1 MLTGLKPQSVYF
13 VAVMAVNKYGKSVS
27 TGEVKFVTPP
37 LGKERR
43 QNYIGLNYVKHSFLC
58 SSFGLRLMCFQYR
71 LVKKD
76 YIIDV
81 VQNKHNFLI

>member
-43 QNYIGLNYVKHSFLC
+43 QNYIGLNYVKHYFLC

-71 LVKKD
+71 LVKKRL
-76 YIIDV
+76 YI
-81 VQNKHNFLI
+81 NRCSTK

>member
-71 LVKKD
+71 LVKKRL
-76 YIIDV
+76 YI
-81 VQNKHNFLI
+81 NRCSTK